1 MRFTLALLVVPL
13 LALGCARQQSYQVAV
28 RNESEAP
35 LTVGLV
41 KEGGTF
47 ESEWASP
54 EEIAAATRADEQR
67 KWDAATVQRGQTGV
81 AGPIKGTFGDDA
93 RAVLRVYAGGA
104 EMDEEMD
111 ELMAI
116 SRGSPDRID
125 VPLRPGRNA
134 IIVRREKGRL
144 VYERANLP
152 RRK

>member
-1 MRFTLALLVVPL
+1 MRFILTFAVVSL
-13 LALGCARQQSYQVAV
+13 LASGCTREQSYQVAV
-28 RNESEAP
+28 RNETEGP

-41 KEGGTF
+41 KEGGDF

-67 KWDAATVQRGQTGV
+67 RWDSATVGAGQSGV
-81 AGPIKGTFGDDA
+81 AGPVSGRFGDDA
-93 RAVLRVYAGGA
+93 RAVLRVYAGEGS
-104 EMDEEMD
+104 MN

-134 IIVRREKGRL
+134 IIVRRESGRL
-144 VYERANLP
+144 AYERANLSQ
-152 RRK
+152 KK

>member
-1 MRFTLALLVVPL
+1 MRFSFVLLFVSL
-13 LALGCARQQSYQVAV
+13 LALGCAKQQSYQVAV
-28 RNESEAP
+28 RNETEGP

-67 KWDAATVQRGQTGV
+67 KWDSATVRQGQTGV
-81 AGPIKGTFGDDA
+81 AGPIEGTFGGDA
-93 RAVLRVYAGGA
+93 RAVLRVYAGG
-104 EMDEEMD
+104 EEMD

-125 VPLRPGRNA
+125 VPLRPGKNA

-144 VYERANLP
+144 VYERAQL
-152 RRK
+152 RK

>member
-1 MRFTLALLVVPL
+1 MRFTLALLIVPL
-13 LALGCARQQSYQVAV
+13 LALGCAKQHSYQVAV
-28 RNESEAP
+28 RNESEGP

-41 KEGGTF
+41 KEGGAF

-67 KWDAATVQRGQTGV
+67 AWDAATVQPGQTGV

-93 RAVLRVYAGGA
+93 RAVLRVYAGGV
-104 EMDEEMD
+104 EMD

-144 VYERANLP
+144 AYERAKLP
-152 RRK
+152 K